1 MYNFA
6 DYASTIDYYAIID
19 GVVLVAALAVLIML
33 FAYRRNIR
41 ILIVVLSV
49 AVLEVLVMVL
59 SSLSDHEV
67 LTVSRYILH
76 YAMLALIVM
85 CCVVY
90 QSDLKAIFQRISNPR
105 GLPMFNDGMNSD
117 DELRETTAEI
127 LSACQDMAKQDV
139 GAIIIID
146 SNNSIN
152 DTVLGSGTMLNAE
165 LSAALLESIFNTK
178 APLHDGA
185 VIVRGNKVVAAGCF
199 LRIALGQQ
207 GQQDTGQHISA
218 SSGGHAR
225 IAGRIEVTVSFRC
238 NDGSPCSFQYD
249 VALQVGRQFLGLAQ
263 AFVAVAAPA
272 YQAFQLLDVWGQ
284 DGLFRDAVQEVPVY
298 AEVVQGIGVQ
308 YRRYIA
314 AVQLFDGGLGGDFL
328 LSQSRTDGYGLVV
341 VQVGRFGKEP
351 FVQVVFHR
359 GLRNQGLN
367 QVVVADRC
375 VDGQASDTGA
385 HAGLGCHDCGST
397 HAV

>member
-1 MYNFA
+1 MYDFA
-6 DYASTIDYYAIID
+6 GYAESIDLYAIID
-19 GVVLVAALAVLIML
+19 GVVLVAALAVLAML

-41 ILIVVLSV
+41 VLLMVLSV

-59 SSLSDHEV
+59 SSMSDHEI
-67 LTVSRYILH
+67 LTVSRYVLH
-76 YAMLALIVM
+76 YVMLALIVM

-105 GLPMFNDGMNSD
+105 GLPAFNDGSSSD

-199 LRIALGQQ
+199 LPLTQRNINKEMGTRHRAAIGITE
-207 GQQDTGQHISA
+207 DTDVLSIVVSEETGIIS
-218 SSGGHAR
+218 
-225 IAGRIEVTVSFRC
+225 
-238 NDGSPCSFQYD
+238 
-249 VALQVGRQFLGLAQ
+249 
-263 AFVAVAAPA
+263 
-272 YQAFQLLDVWGQ
+272 
-284 DGLFRDAVQEVPVY
+284 
-298 AEVVQGIGVQ
+298 VVKRGEL
-308 YRRYIA
+308 RRYMTMDKLKDEIEEAFGISPNAIA
-314 AVQLFDGGLGGDFL
+314 KRQAKEEKKHH
-328 LSQSRTDGYGLVV
+328 
-341 VQVGRFGKEP
+341 GR
-351 FVQVVFHR
+351 
-359 GLRNQGLN
+359 
-367 QVVVADRC
+367 
-375 VDGQASDTGA
+375 S
-385 HAGLGCHDCGST
+385 
-397 HAV
+397 